1 MPNTPL
7 AVLDLVP
14 ISSGSSAP
22 EALRNSI
29 DLAQQAERLGY
40 ARYWFAEHH
49 LNPGVAG
56 TSPAV
61 VLALTA
67 AATTSIRIGSGAVQM
82 GHRTA
87 LSTVEEFGLIDALYP
102 GRLDLGLGRSGG
114 RRGPRNG
121 AAPDS
126 PAAYKTDN
134 GLLIPARFPIER
146 LLRSPRVGLQ
156 RTLLTLP
163 NAEPQDYTEQVG
175 DVLALLR
182 GTYVTED
189 GVEGHIVPGEG
200 ADIQVWI
207 LGSSGGE
214 SARVAGANGLR
225 FAANYHVSPATVLEA
240 ADGYRAEFVPS
251 AELGQPY
258 VSVSADVVVA
268 PDEAAARELAA
279 AALATIGGPSGD
291 AAWPW
296 PEDRLTYGNAAIAE
310 ALIVA
315 GSALADDPAVDH
327 GLSLLEFLLRVQ
339 TRNGRLSV
347 TPAGGRGRPDTG
359 PGFDQQPIEVAA
371 LADACASAYRV
382 TLQPRWLTGVRFA
395 WNWFLGDNDSAT
407 PMFDPQTGG
416 GYDGLERR
424 GRNLNQG
431 AESTL
436 AMLATAQLARWIS
449 ESE

>member
-29 DLAQQAERLGY
+29 DLARQAERLGY

-67 AATTSIRIGSGAVQM
+67 AATSTIRIGSGAVQM

-114 RRGPRNG
+114 RRGPRREPALAA
-121 AAPDS
+121 AAPAAAAAG
-126 PAAYKTDN
+126 PAGAPAPNGSAEANGTAAPGGTTGPGGAEGGTRTEN
-134 GLLIPARFPIER
+134 GLLIPPRFPIER
-146 LLRSPRVGLQ
+146 MLRSPRIGLQ
-156 RTLLTLP
+156 RKLLTLP

-189 GVEGHIVPGEG
+189 GIEGHVVPGEG
-200 ADIQVWI
+200 ADLQVWI

-251 AELGQPY
+251 ADLDRPY

-268 PDEAAARELAA
+268 DDEAAARELAA
-279 AALATIGGPSGD
+279 GYGLWVHSIRSGAGAIQFPTPEQARAHAWTDDERALVADRVATQFVGSPAQVADQLEILRD
-291 AAWPW
+291 ATGAD
-296 PEDRLTYGNAAIAE
+296 ELIITTITHDHADR
-310 ALIVA
+310 
-315 GSALADDPAVDH
+315 
-327 GLSLLEFLLRVQ
+327 
-339 TRNGRLSV
+339 
-347 TPAGGRGRPDTG
+347 
-359 PGFDQQPIEVAA
+359 
-371 LADACASAYRV
+371 
-382 TLQPRWLTGVRFA
+382 VRSYE
-395 WNWFLGDNDSAT
+395 L
-407 PMFDPQTGG
+407 
-416 GYDGLERR
+416 
-424 GRNLNQG
+424 
-431 AESTL
+431 
-436 AMLATAQLARWIS
+436 LAREWDRR
-449 ESE
+449 